1 MNEWEAQLR
10 LVEPRKYSNGT
21 NCETTGRGH
30 RLLRCTTWR
39 PPRRV
44 GTLPQTGGQNLR
56 GLHILVERYRRR
68 PRLGALGNRGSCF
81 GTHLSHPATFPS
93 TVQSSPWLA
102 WPADGLGSD
111 ATPIRDPTKAL
122 AQRGPFCPIAMA
134 AFTLIGQLL
143 HF

>member
-68 PRLGALGNRGSCF
+68 PRLGALGALGDRGSCF
-81 GTHLSHPATFPS
+81 GTHFVAPCDLPIDGPIESLARTACRRPWQRRCTHP
-93 TVQSSPWLA
+93 
-102 WPADGLGSD
+102 
-111 ATPIRDPTKAL
+111 
-122 AQRGPFCPIAMA
+122 
-134 AFTLIGQLL
+134 
-143 HF
+143 